1 MKRIKILLI
10 AAAALFALS
19 SCYEKR
25 EFTPATGS
33 TPVEFVS
40 TTVTLASE
48 YTDIPVH
55 QLTESDVYTQVS
67 LEVLGCTALH
77 LNGETIT
84 LEDDS
89 DIIFASKELYVAPLG
104 EEGDGSSSF
113 EVRIPGY
120 ADYQRVD
127 INVRLTGPST
137 DIETTITL
145 QGVERYEMAGL
156 WNLDSYGQV
165 LIEEDEE
172 DYTRFY
178 VSVPLATGQIFTYP
192 ATRAV
197 NTLQI
202 DPTYT
207 IEGED
212 GYNYFMCYAADDASS
227 LSPGSPVEF
236 TFTDDNT
243 FSSTGIFLGLENGGK
258 YYTGTSLVKGFIT
271 GAGTGTRVE

>member
-55 QLTESDVYTQVS
+55 QLAESDVYTQVS

-77 LNGETIT
+77 LNGETLT

-89 DIIFASKELYVAPLG
+89 DIIFASKEIYVAPLG

-145 QGVERYEMAGL
+145 QGVERYEMNGY
-156 WNLDSYGQV
+156 WQLDTWGTLY
-165 LIEEDEE
+165 ITEDEN

-178 VSVPLATGQIFTYP
+178 VTLLSADDVREFP
-192 ATRAV
+192 ATRSV
-197 NTLQI
+197 NILSI
-202 DPTYT
+202 DQTATFEYGGHQYFVCLS
-207 IEGED
+207 EGA
-212 GYNYFMCYAADDASS
+212 GSLTPSS
-227 LSPGSPVEF
+227 PAQF
-236 TFTDDNT
+236 TFTDDDT
-243 FSSTGIFLGLENGGK
+243 FTTTGIFIGYNEGG
-258 YYTGTSLVKGFIT
+258 YRGFVL
-271 GAGTGTRVE
+271 GAGTGTRVQ